1 MPQIARIAEIDCFRG
16 IALLLMILFHL
27 VFDLAYFY
35 NWSIDYLNGFWY
47 YLGKAAAILFMLVSG
62 ISNTLSRNPIRR
74 GLTVFSAGMLITV
87 VTYYYNPAMYIRFGI
102 LHLLGFGMLT
112 TPWLTKLSALLLILA
127 GTTLL
132 VMSNWTANLM
142 ATSSWLLPL
151 GITPTGFASLDYYPL
166 FPWLGVVLYG
176 LAIGKLLYG
185 HKQPCL
191 SPSATTSPPARILS
205 WLGRQSLL
213 IYLVHQPIILALL
226 LLLLQ

>member
-1 MPQIARIAEIDCFRG
+1 LPQIARIAEIDCFRG
-16 IALLLMILFHL
+16 IALLLMILFHI

-47 YLGKAAAILFMLVSG
+47 YLGKASAILFMLVSG
-62 ISNTLSRNPIRR
+62 ISNTLSHNPIRR
-74 GLTVFSAGMLITV
+74 GLTVFGAGMLITV
-87 VTYYYNPAMYIRFGI
+87 VTYYYIPAMYIRFGI
-102 LHLLGFGMLT
+102 LHLLGFGMLAA
-112 TPWLTKLSALLLILA
+112 PWLTKLSALLLILS

-142 ATSSWLLPL
+142 ATNSWLLPL

-185 HKQPCL
+185 HKRPCL
-191 SPSATTSPPARILS
+191 FPSATTSLPARILI
-205 WLGRQSLL
+205 WMGRQSLL

>member
-16 IALLLMILFHL
+16 IALLLMILFHT

-35 NWSIDYLNGFWY
+35 NWPIDYLNGFWY
-47 YLGKAAAILFMLVSG
+47 YLGKASAILFMLVSG
-62 ISNTLSRNPIRR
+62 ISSTLSHNPIRR

-87 VTYYYNPAMYIRFGI
+87 VTYYYSPAMYIRFGI
-102 LHLLGFGMLT
+102 LHLLGFGMLI

-132 VMSNWTANLM
+132 VMSNWTAKLM

-151 GITPTGFASLDYYPL
+151 GIPPTGFASLDYYPL

-191 SPSATTSPPARILS
+191 SPSATTSLPARILS